1 MIRSLALPARAA
13 LLLAAGAAAG
23 IVVNAVR
30 RDGVRLGG
38 FSPPTVCAATAAA
51 STPEAAQVE
60 VLAPVAAAR
69 LCQDPSAVIVDV
81 RSDAAFAAGHV
92 AGAIHLPCLSS
103 GAAASAAVDL
113 LAGKRTLIIYGDG
126 DGAGGGDA
134 RPVADELARRAARPG
149 LRVVVIDG
157 GFTAWSQAGMACSSG
172 PSTRGDPGPAG
183 RPRRRPAPGRAARS
197 GR

>member
-1 MIRSLALPARAA
+1 VTGWLVLPARAA

-23 IVVNAVR
+23 IVVNAAR
-30 RDGVRLGG
+30 RDGVRLSG
-38 FSPPTVCAATAAA
+38 FSTPTVCAATAAA
-51 STPEAAQVE
+51 SAPEAAVVE
-60 VLAPVAAAR
+60 VLPPVAAAR

-113 LAGKRTLIIYGDG
+113 LGGKRTLIIYG

-134 RPVADELARRAARPG
+134 RPVADELARRAGRPG

-172 PSTRGDPGPAG
+172 PSGRGDRGPAA
-183 RPRRRPAPGRAARS
+183 RPRRRPAPGRAAPP